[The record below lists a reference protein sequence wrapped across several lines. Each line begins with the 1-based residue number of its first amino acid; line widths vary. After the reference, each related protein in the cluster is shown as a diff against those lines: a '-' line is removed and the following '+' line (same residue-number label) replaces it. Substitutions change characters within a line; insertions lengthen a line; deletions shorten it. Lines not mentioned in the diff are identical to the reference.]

1 MVSSIS
7 EHPKD
12 DLPPVSLALDWLSA
26 DADAGPSV
34 VNSEAAAAA
43 AGPYA
48 FPALGSSDS
57 LP

>member
-43 AGPYA
+43 GPYA